1 MLKRPSSRR
10 RSAPSEVAINLVPM
24 LDALVTLIGFLL
36 FSMSFL
42 ALVTIETPIPQ
53 ISESDVQKKITEKP
67 LQLTVTLRD
76 KETEIW
82 SPFQRIQSQTIAHN
96 SEGLPDTAAIHAA
109 MIEIK
114 RQFINE
120 NKVVFVPAASTS
132 YDILVAVMDALRVL
146 EPTDP
151 ALFKTNERTGIDEP
165 VKVLFSEVVFGNL
178 LGEG

>member
-1 MLKRPSSRR
+1 
-10 RSAPSEVAINLVPM
+10 M

-42 ALVTIETPIPQ
+42 ALVSVETPMPQ
-53 ISESDVQKKITEKP
+53 ISQEDVQKKITEKP
-67 LQLTVTLRD
+67 LQLTVSLRE

-82 SPFQRIQSQTIAHN
+82 SPFERIKSQTIPHN
-96 SEGLPDTAAIHAA
+96 DEGMPDTAGIHAA

-114 RQFINE
+114 RQFIQE
-120 NKVVFVPAASTS
+120 NKVVFVPSAATS
-132 YDILVAVMDALRVL
+132 YDILISVMDALRVL

-151 ALFKTNERTGIDEP
+151 ALFKPNEQTGIDEP
-165 VKVLFSEVVFGNL
+165 VKALFPEVVFGNL